1 MKKLLISP
9 LMVIACLQLNFVV
22 TDCSAYVPK
31 TKFGTAL
38 AGIGKSAA
46 QKQQIMAN
54 SDVSIAKNNIAKLE
68 KDKRELETKLANTNF
83 KIQQET
89 EKLGKVQ
96 QNLSSAN
103 QLVSEE
109 QDKKEK
115 ARVDNINQKSSI
127 ESQKLE
133 LKKLQLEYKTK
144 LEIIYPRKLL
154 DAGTR
159 QTEMKKFNSRANSLI
174 KSGTDFKTLVST
186 LRDEFL
192 KQ

>member
-31 TKFGTAL
+31 TKFGTTL
-38 AGIGKSAA
+38 AGIGKSGA
-46 QKQQIMAN
+46 QKQQIMVN
-54 SDVSIAKNNIAKLE
+54 SDVSIAKNNIAKLQKE
-68 KDKRELETKLANTNF
+68 KRELETKLANTNL

-103 QLVSEE
+103 QLVSDEKI
-109 QDKKEK
+109 QKEK
-115 ARVDNINQKSSI
+115 ARVDNINQKLSI
-127 ESQKLE
+127 ENQKLE

-192 KQ
+192 S

>member
-1 MKKLLISP
+1 MKKLLISS
-9 LMVIACLQLNFVV
+9 LMVIACLQSNFVV
-22 TDCSAYVPK
+22 TDCSAYMPK
-31 TKFGTAL
+31 TKFGTTL
-38 AGIGKSAA
+38 AGIGKSGA

-54 SDVSIAKNNIAKLE
+54 SDVKVTQNNIAKLE
-68 KDKRELETKLANTNF
+68 KEKRELETKLANTNL

-89 EKLGKVQ
+89 ERLGKAQ
-96 QNLSSAN
+96 ANLNLADKS
-103 QLVSEE
+103 VSDEKI
-109 QDKKEK
+109 QKEK
-115 ARVDNINQKSSI
+115 ARVGNINQKLSI
-127 ESQKLE
+127 ENQKLE

-186 LRDEFL
+186 LRAEFL
-192 KQ
+192 S